1 MKHVIFVVHGVG
13 QRVWRKMGLSFN
25 KDCDELRNV
34 LEEAGVTRGLAP
46 GSITVLPVSWRSE
59 LDLAG
64 NFTFGDEDD
73 EDEDLDEDGKGEP
86 DGIKSD
92 ELLVGKATHS
102 MPFYCFA
109 RRCFYFYFSI
119 SICCRLT

>member
-1 MKHVIFVVHGVG
+1 MENVIFVVHGVG

-34 LEEAGVTRGLAP
+34 LEEAGMARGLHN

-64 NFTFGDEDD
+64 NFTFGDEDAD
-73 EDEDLDEDGKGEP
+73 EDSFEAVGEFDGMN
-86 DGIKSD
+86 SN
-92 ELLVGKATHS
+92 ELLVGNCYHWKICT
-102 MPFYCFA
+102 CFSNSTLLF
-109 RRCFYFYFSI
+109 RFS
-119 SICCRLT
+119 